1 MKTPALVDE
10 NRTAGEAGW
19 HLSRYNL
26 MTVIPGENKAVV
38 ANLFRAVCAVYGP
51 EELYLLS
58 EAENLPEDHPI
69 LDLFRKR
76 GLIVDFDE
84 REALADM
91 GRKLRNASDQ
101 VTLTLCTTMKCN
113 FDCPYC
119 FENHS
124 GGDMSKETQ
133 DDVAALADRMLRFF
147 GAKKLHIIWFGGEPL
162 MNAEVIWELTPRLR
176 GLAERC
182 GAAYSAEI
190 FTNGSLLTQETVDR
204 LKDCGVV
211 RAVIAIDGVGAA
223 HDRTRHFRGG
233 AGSFA
238 CITRNLRT
246 LRIPFL
252 VSIRH
257 LQTGENGDQLAPMEA
272 FVTQLRKESGNS
284 LFFAP
289 DTCGWNHATDDRK
302 GDVTILKDDGGAAVG
317 IRRDTYRFIPAR
329 GGYCGAATSLASVS
343 VDAYGELYKCWP
355 EMDNRDG
362 RSYGNARSWDPA
374 APIETASRPEQ
385 LTRYL
390 NTAIPNG
397 DAECWDCVWLP
408 YCVGGC
414 PYKRLNNEKECL
426 PYKNCPDR
434 FLLSI
439 STAEMTLSHL
449 CSAGDEDA
457 RALFRALGLN
467 EDEIPDS
474 PATILSP
481 EQRLTRTAFLETR
494 RCVTDALAE
503 LTEASLYADLPCGLS
518 PRALRWARKERYYLG
533 LDLPP
538 VVEAIRS
545 ATLPLLEEKK
555 RPFVRFA
562 AADATDPDA
571 LVRAVG
577 TDGGEVCVM
586 TEGLLVYFSQQETRL
601 LCEGNPPAARSER
614 RLLDHGGP

>member
-19 HLSRYNL
+19 HLSRYDL

-257 LQTGENGDQLAPMEA
+257 LQTGENGDQLAPMET

-414 PYKRLNNEKECL
+414 PYKRLNHEKECL

-434 FLLSI
+434 FLLSLY
-439 STAEMTLSHL
+439 ERMKRE
-449 CSAGDEDA
+449 GEA
-457 RALFRALGLN
+457 RERLGR
-467 EDEIPDS
+467 I
-474 PATILSP
+474 
-481 EQRLTRTAFLETR
+481 
-494 RCVTDALAE
+494 
-503 LTEASLYADLPCGLS
+503 
-518 PRALRWARKERYYLG
+518 
-533 LDLPP
+533 
-538 VVEAIRS
+538 
-545 ATLPLLEEKK
+545 
-555 RPFVRFA
+555 
-562 AADATDPDA
+562 
-571 LVRAVG
+571 
-577 TDGGEVCVM
+577 
-586 TEGLLVYFSQQETRL
+586 
-601 LCEGNPPAARSER
+601 
-614 RLLDHGGP
+614 